1 MSLLT
6 IENPT
11 TTDAGTKRA
20 SFIYEVVGLA
30 EQLRIGA
37 EEVRL
42 HLDADRIHHSDAIAQ
57 AINVL
62 LTKGDG
68 LKIDIRQEP
77 IEGDRGGNI
86 VGIDIICRRKAD

>member
-1 MSLLT
+1 MT
-6 IENPT
+6 IESTP
-11 TTDAGTKRA
+11 AVEAETKRA
-20 SFIYEVVGLA
+20 SIVHKVVGLA

-37 EEVRL
+37 EEVRI
-42 HLDADRIHHSDAIAQ
+42 HLDADRIHHSDAIMQ

-77 IEGDRGGNI
+77 IEGAYGSNV
-86 VGIDIICRRKAD
+86 VGIDIVCRRKAD

>member
-1 MSLLT
+1 MT
-6 IENPT
+6 TENPT
-11 TTDAGTKRA
+11 TTEAETKRV
-20 SFIYEVVGLA
+20 SIMHEVVGLA

-37 EEVRL
+37 EEARI
-42 HLDADRIHHSDAIAQ
+42 HLESDRMHHSDAITQ

-77 IEGDRGGNI
+77 IEGAYGGRV
-86 VGIDIICRRKAD
+86 VGIDIVCRRKAD